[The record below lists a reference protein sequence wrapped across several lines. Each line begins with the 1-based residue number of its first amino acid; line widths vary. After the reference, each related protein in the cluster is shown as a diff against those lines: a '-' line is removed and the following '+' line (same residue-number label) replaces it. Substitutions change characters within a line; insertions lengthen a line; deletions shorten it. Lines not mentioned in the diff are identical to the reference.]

1 MSRKNCNEKSKD
13 KFEKNNE
20 CECKNCKNDVET
32 NNCNC
37 ADGKCNC
44 EQDKNNEYLLAAQ
57 RLQAEFDNYR
67 KRSADIV
74 KNARIDGIVEAVTKM
89 FPAIDSIEKA
99 KLMIKD
105 EKVLQGVEMIEKD
118 LKQSLKN
125 LHIEEIDVLHK
136 PLDPKVAN
144 VIAVINDNSLEDG
157 VVAQVYQAGYKLNDR
172 VLRYAQVVVN
182 KLN

>member
-1 MSRKNCNEKSKD
+1 MSKKNKED
-13 KFEKNNE
+13 KEQCDCKEACE
-20 CECKNCKNDVET
+20 CEECHKECD
-32 NNCNC
+32 C
-37 ADGKCNC
+37 GC
-44 EQDKNNEYLLAAQ
+44 EEVKIDEKDNEYLQMAQ

-74 KNARIDGIVEAVTKM
+74 KNARIEGIVEAVTKM

-125 LHIEEIDVLHK
+125 LNIEEIEVINK
-136 PLDPKVAN
+136 PLDPNIAN

-182 KLN
+182 RLN

>member
-1 MSRKNCNEKSKD
+1 MSK
-13 KFEKNNE
+13 KNNKVDEKGKNVNQANATE
-20 CECKNCKNDVET
+20 CENCKCENKKEQ
-32 NNCNC
+32 CC
-37 ADGKCNC
+37 EAEKC
-44 EQDKNNEYLLAAQ
+44 EDKSNEYLQMAQ

-89 FPAIDSIEKA
+89 LPAIDSIEKA
-99 KLMIKD
+99 KAMITD

-125 LHIEEIDVLHK
+125 LHIEEIDVLNK
-136 PLDPKVAN
+136 PLDPNVAN
-144 VIAVINDNSLEDG
+144 VIAVTNDNSLDDG
-157 VVAQVYQAGYKLNDR
+157 VVTQVYQAGYKLNDR

-182 KLN
+182 KIN

>member
-1 MSRKNCNEKSKD
+1 
-13 KFEKNNE
+13 
-20 CECKNCKNDVET
+20 
-32 NNCNC
+32 
-37 ADGKCNC
+37 
-44 EQDKNNEYLLAAQ
+44 
-57 RLQAEFDNYR
+57 
-67 KRSADIV
+67 
-74 KNARIDGIVEAVTKM
+74 M

-125 LHIEEIDVLHK
+125 LHIEEIEVLNK
-136 PLDPKVAN
+136 PLDPNVAN

-157 VVAQVYQAGYKLNDR
+157 VVTQVYQAGYKLNDR

>member
-1 MSRKNCNEKSKD
+1 MSRKNCNEKNKD
-13 KFEKNNE
+13 EFKKNNE
-20 CECKNCKNDVET
+20 CECKNCNDDVEVK
-32 NNCNC
+32 NCNC

-136 PLDPKVAN
+136 PLDPNVAN

-157 VVAQVYQAGYKLNDR
+157 VIAQVYQAGYKLNDR

>member
-1 MSRKNCNEKSKD
+1 MSKKNKNHEKINE
-13 KFEKNNE
+13 NNQTETCE
-20 CECKNCKNDVET
+20 CEECKCEEE
-32 NNCNC
+32 CS
-37 ADGKCNC
+37 C
-44 EQDKNNEYLLAAQ
+44 EQKVNDKNNEYLQMAQ

-74 KNARIDGIVEAVTKM
+74 KNARIEGIVEAVTKM

-125 LHIEEIDVLHK
+125 LHIEEIEVLNK
-136 PLDPKVAN
+136 PLDPNVAN

-157 VVAQVYQAGYKLNDR
+157 VVTQVYQAGYKLNDR

>member
-1 MSRKNCNEKSKD
+1 MSRKNCDEKNKD
-13 KFEKNNE
+13 KFEKNKE
-20 CECKNCKNDVET
+20 CECKNCNNDVET

-37 ADGKCNC
+37 ADEKCNC

-157 VVAQVYQAGYKLNDR
+157 VIAQVYQAGYKLNDR